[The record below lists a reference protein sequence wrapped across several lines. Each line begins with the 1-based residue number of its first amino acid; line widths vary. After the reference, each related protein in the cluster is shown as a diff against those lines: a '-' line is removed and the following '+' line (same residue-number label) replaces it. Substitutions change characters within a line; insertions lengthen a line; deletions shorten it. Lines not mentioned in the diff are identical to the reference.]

1 MEAGRSLGL
10 LGSKACKLELPALAV
25 RICELLAPL
34 ANEEDKG
41 ALLPSRH
48 VRLIPPTCLPHLYRD
63 ERPSSSQPH
72 VNTKR
77 KALALDL
84 SYQLVM
90 DSRTPLCV

>member
-48 VRLIPPTCLPHLYRD
+48 VRVIPPT
-63 ERPSSSQPH
+63 S
-72 VNTKR
+72 
-77 KALALDL
+77 KALVHL
-84 SYQLVM
+84 SAGDGL
-90 DSRTPLCV
+90 TPLCV

>member
-84 SYQLVM
+84 SAGDGL
-90 DSRTPLCV
+90 TPLCV